1 MRSVSGKRYSD
12 FTKRYSDFR
21 YNLRMEEKRRYQF
34 IAEINSAFTP
44 GAPID
49 SKDLFAGRKKQRE
62 KVIGTIFQKGQHAIL
77 FGERGVGKTSLANT
91 LFDFL
96 VLMGQFNYGR
106 ARVNCSDSTE
116 FGDIWRSV
124 FKQLTYS
131 PDAQTT
137 LSAED
142 LLPNDPSPENVK
154 ETFQM
159 LDSRSIVVIDELDRI
174 GDPYIRTQLADT
186 IKTLSDNAID
196 TTLILVGVGDT
207 IEQLISV
214 LESVLRALVH
224 VPMQRMSKGELL
236 EIIDQGLLKC
246 EGLSIDPYVRERIAD
261 YCHGLPFYTHLLAR
275 EAALNCVA
283 NDFTHI
289 SLGDLEYAVQQA
301 VDSHL
306 ESLLTGYNKA
316 VSAPRGTN
324 HRQVLLACALA
335 LKNEQRLFF
344 AGDVMEPLKC
354 ITGKAYKVP
363 AFAKH
368 LKDFC
373 EESHGP
379 IIDKRGPARKVQYR
393 FIAPLMEPYVILRGL
408 AEKMIQ
414 EGQLVPASII
424 PASERST
431 AFGQLS
437 LLPPSSVPPI
447 EF

>member
-1 MRSVSGKRYSD
+1 MDEAK
-12 FTKRYSDFR
+12 
-21 YNLRMEEKRRYQF
+21 RYQF
-34 IAEINSAFTP
+34 IAEINLAFTP

-49 SKDLFAGRKKQRE
+49 SKDLFAGRKKQRD
-62 KVIGTIFQKGQHAIL
+62 KVIATIFQKGQHAIL

-96 VLMGQFNYGR
+96 VLTGQFNYGR

-124 FKQLTYS
+124 FKQLTYR
-131 PDAQTT
+131 PDASTT

-142 LLPNDPSPENVK
+142 LIPNDPSPESVK
-154 ETFQM
+154 ETFQL
-159 LDSRSIVVIDELDRI
+159 LDGPSIVVIDELDRI

-186 IKTLSDNAID
+186 IKTLSDNAIN

-207 IEQLISV
+207 IEQLISEH
-214 LESVLRALVH
+214 ESIQRALVQ

-236 EIIDQGLLKC
+236 EIIDKGLDKC
-246 EGLSIDPYVRERIAD
+246 EGLSVEPYVRERIAD
-261 YCHGLPFYTHLLAR
+261 YSHGLPFYTHLLAR
-275 EAALNCVA
+275 EAALNAVT

-289 SLGDLEYAVQQA
+289 TLNDLEYAVQQA
-301 VDSHL
+301 VGSHL

-324 HRQVLLACALA
+324 YKQVLLACALA
-335 LKNEQRLFF
+335 LKNEQRMFY
-344 AGDVMEPLKC
+344 ARDVMEPLRC
-354 ITGKAYKVP
+354 ISGKDYKVP

-373 EESHGP
+373 EDAHGP
-379 IIDKRGPARKVQYR
+379 VLDKRGPARKVQYR

-408 AEKMIQ
+408 AEKTIQ
-414 EGQLVPASII
+414 EGQLVPASIV
-424 PASERST
+424 PSSERST

-437 LLPPSSVPPI
+437 LLPPATIPPI
-447 EF
+447 TF